1 MLPALVIPICIGMM
15 LYIGMLA
22 LIQHD
27 IITNETVLRYLT
39 GHPVSKITL
48 AMFFVGCASLLMIGT
63 NVFEQFG
70 AAKKIQLDTP
80 VENSDGNES
89 LESDIKSNQEV
100 DRAVGYAKSMLQLP
114 RWMHDHYLW
123 QRIVNALHSV
133 YRTGAATGVEDELKY
148 LAELDFDRQQ
158 QRYSLVRI
166 LIWATPML
174 GFLGTVLG
182 ISQAL
187 GGINVGPEND
197 FQQMMDGLRGS
208 LYVAFDTTAL
218 ALTLSMILMFGQFLV
233 DRFESQLLSLVDQRA
248 RGAIAGKF
256 NLSLSQPEISLE
268 KISGEVVDAM
278 KQAVDA
284 QTEVWRKT
292 IRSAEQAWASSLSD
306 VGGVVQEQ
314 LSVAI
319 DESVAELGRYLGN
332 SIEKADASMAHRWEQ
347 WQVTLSD
354 NARLLAEH
362 QSQLVDQTTLIK
374 NLLVQTDE
382 MSLFE
387 PAISKNLSAINETNR
402 LRESL
407 NELAKVV
414 GGLAEQ
420 TTGDS
425 EQTDLSV
432 SNEPSSNGEATN
444 DLSSTDYGPEI
455 ILPFPSNQQDRM
467 METAPAG
474 VEFLPD
480 VIISLPNKAA

>member
-1 MLPALVIPICIGMM
+1 MNCEEKIFTSDPVKRSTSWIAVLPALVIPICIGMM

-70 AAKKIQLDTP
+70 AAKKIQLDAP
-80 VENSDGNES
+80 VETTAGSES
-89 LESDIKSNQEV
+89 HESDIKSNQEV

-133 YRTGAATGVEDELKY
+133 YRTGAATGIEDEMKY

-248 RGAIAGKF
+248 RVVIAGKF

-268 KISGEVVDAM
+268 KISGEVVTAM

-332 SIEKADASMAHRWEQ
+332 TI
-347 WQVTLSD
+347 
-354 NARLLAEH
+354 
-362 QSQLVDQTTLIK
+362 
-374 NLLVQTDE
+374 
-382 MSLFE
+382 
-387 PAISKNLSAINETNR
+387 
-402 LRESL
+402 
-407 NELAKVV
+407 
-414 GGLAEQ
+414 
-420 TTGDS
+420 
-425 EQTDLSV
+425 
-432 SNEPSSNGEATN
+432 
-444 DLSSTDYGPEI
+444 
-455 ILPFPSNQQDRM
+455 
-467 METAPAG
+467 
-474 VEFLPD
+474 
-480 VIISLPNKAA
+480 